1 MAQFLTIDDPSD
13 PRLADYLSLR
23 DVNLRKSL
31 EAAEGLFI
39 AEGAKIIRRA
49 AEAGYRPRSYLL
61 APRWIEGLKDLLDAV
76 DVPVYVVSEAIAEQ
90 VTGFHVH
97 RGALASMER
106 QTRWTQ
112 ADLMAADR
120 LVVCEDIVDHTN
132 VGAIIRCAA
141 GLGWDGVLLAPR
153 AADPLYRRAIKTSMG
168 TVFALPWARLSDW
181 AKGLESLKEHGFTV
195 AAMALSEDSVSI
207 DEFAAELTDRP
218 RKVAL
223 LMGTEGAGLSSHW
236 ISQADVVVRI
246 PMAHGVDSLNVAA
259 AAAVACYALGAAPH
273 CLGDSGQSAG

>member
-207 DEFAAELTDRP
+207 DEFAAELADRP